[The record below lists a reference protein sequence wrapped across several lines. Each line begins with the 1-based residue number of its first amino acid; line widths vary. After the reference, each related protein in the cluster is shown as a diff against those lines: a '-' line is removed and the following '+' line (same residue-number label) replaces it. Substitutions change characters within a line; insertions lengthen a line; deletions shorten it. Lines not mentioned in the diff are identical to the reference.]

1 MSENKSK
8 FPSRPKILAV
18 SLAGILIA
26 LPAYAADNPPAEVT
40 ESGNIEALTVTG
52 MGRGREERWDSLL
65 LQFL

>member
-26 LPAYAADNPPAEVT
+26 LPAYADTNPTP
-40 ESGNIEALTVTG
+40 
-52 MGRGREERWDSLL
+52 
-65 LQFL
+65 